1 MTNINLAHN
10 IKILT
15 EISAERIE
23 SARIY
28 KEAEMCAMGL
38 IPGEFSI
45 FVAPVQGELWEY
57 PWPLVTTERKSV
69 ISLFRGEKELMPKD
83 MET

>member
-45 FVAPVQGELWEY
+45 FVAPVQGEL
-57 PWPLVTTERKSV
+57 
-69 ISLFRGEKELMPKD
+69 
-83 MET
+83 